1 MREPKIAKQMSTS
14 DAWVNYILFFEPDII
29 SKLIHLNWA
38 LLSSYFSHFI
48 ADRAPFFIEWLGY
61 IWKRQKHL
69 FEWRSL
75 HFVSRGFQ
83 AITIKAPLLRKVFF
97 SCHNNRRKKSGCLL
111 LVFKPLLI
119 RRIRIYGGSSK
130 QILFYIM
137 YWLGSLY
144 NRPLVSPLAIQK
156 HRVTLWLVLIIK
168 LIVSMPINC

>member
-119 RRIRIYGGSSK
+119 RRIRFYGGSSK
-130 QILFYIM
+130 QIL
-137 YWLGSLY
+137 Y
-144 NRPLVSPLAIQK
+144 NVLTRQPIQPSIGQPVGDSKASGYPLASSNHQIDRF
-156 HRVTLWLVLIIK
+156 HAD
-168 LIVSMPINC
+168 